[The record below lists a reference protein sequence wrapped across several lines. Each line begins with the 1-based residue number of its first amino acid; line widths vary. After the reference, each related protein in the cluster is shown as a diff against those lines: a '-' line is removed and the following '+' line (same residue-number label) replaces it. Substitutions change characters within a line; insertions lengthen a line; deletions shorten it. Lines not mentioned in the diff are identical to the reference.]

1 MPNLPTHSH
10 CLAWGTCVSRYEA
23 ATNDNT
29 TVLDYD
35 NDTLKK
41 NDDGNGEKNDIFVM
55 FCIDM
60 LSTKEEMSTT
70 ATTLTTA

>member
-1 MPNLPTHSH
+1 M
-10 CLAWGTCVSRYEA
+10 SRMRRL
-23 ATNDNT
+23 TNDNT
-29 TVLDYD
+29 TVLDNY
-35 NDTLKK
+35 NDTSKK

-60 LSTKEEMSTT
+60 LLTKEEMSTT